1 MPLDASTLPDQ
12 LLGLAKGRLAANPSS
27 AALAARV
34 MALADARCGGTYPL
48 IVGISGSQGSGKS
61 TLAELIR
68 LGLEQLAG
76 RRVAVLSL
84 DDFYL
89 TRAERLSLS
98 ETVHRLCATRGAP
111 GTHDVVLMLECISR
125 LLVADQ
131 DETVRWPRFDKL
143 ADDRASETEWHAQT
157 GRPDVILIEGW
168 CVGLPA
174 NRVEPWQ
181 GPINA
186 LEAESDPDG
195 RWLAWSLDNLRSHY
209 AVLWKLLDL
218 LIGIRLPDIATVV
231 ASRLRQEQCLLSEK
245 GAARQGMGE
254 TQVLRFV
261 QHYERLTRS
270 LWAALPDIAEVLAD
284 RDADFSYR
292 QILKDQP

>member
-1 MPLDASTLPDQ
+1 MPDQ
-12 LLGLAKGRLAANPSS
+12 LLALAKGRLAANPSS

-34 MALADARCGGTYPL
+34 MALVCGRSDGPYPL
-48 IVGISGSQGSGKS
+48 ILGISGSQGSGKS

-68 LGLEQLAG
+68 LGLEQLAD
-76 RRVAVLSL
+76 RQVAVLSL

-89 TRAERLSLS
+89 TKAERLHLA
-98 ETVHRLCATRGAP
+98 ETVHPLCATRGVP

-125 LLVADQ
+125 LLVADPDQ
-131 DETVRWPRFDKL
+131 TVRWPRFDKL
-143 ADDRASETEWHAQT
+143 ADDRRDESQWHGHA

-174 NRVEPWQ
+174 NRVAPWQ
-181 GPINA
+181 GPINP
-186 LEAESDPDG
+186 LEAECDPEG
-195 RWLAWSLDNLRSHY
+195 RWLDWSLDNLRSHY
-209 AVLWKLLDL
+209 AVLWKLIDL
-218 LIGIRLPDIATVV
+218 LVGIRLPDIATVV
-231 ASRLRQEQCLLSEK
+231 ASRLRQEQGLLSES
-245 GAARQGMGE
+245 GAARDGMDE
-254 TQVLRFV
+254 AQVLRFV

-292 QILKDQP
+292 QISKDQP